1 VIAALQAWLN
11 DPAIATVVLGAV
23 VGMAATLLGVFLV
36 LRKSAMLTDAISHS
50 VLFGIVVGFLV
61 VGDLHHPLLTVGA
74 ALAGLVTVA
83 GTRALEASGRVRT
96 DAAIGLVFPL
106 LFAVAVLLAG
116 RYAGDAHLDADAVLV
131 GEIGFAW
138 IDVVPAWG
146 LEMPRAL
153 RTMLVVLALDAVLV
167 AALWKELKVG
177 AFDPAFAA
185 AIGLAPGAVAT
196 ALLAATSLTAVA
208 AFDAVGA
215 VLFVAF
221 VVAPPAAGLLLAAR
235 VGTVLAVGLVVSV
248 ASALGGYAAALAF
261 DLAIAPAMALAAGA
275 FVALA
280 LLVGPRHGLLA
291 RLARAQV
298 RGLDLDARA
307 LLVHLAT
314 HEGAALGARENTR
327 PALREHLGWRPRKVD
342 RVIRHALDGG
352 FVERG
357 RGREGLRP
365 TGRGRA
371 WIDEVVPDP
380 GAPPRRRG

>member
-1 VIAALQAWLN
+1 MSATLQGWLL
-11 DPAIATVVLGAV
+11 DPAIATVALGAV
-23 VGMAATLLGVFLV
+23 VGVAATLLGTFLV
-36 LRKSAMLTDAISHS
+36 LRKNAMLTDAIGHS
-50 VLFGIVVGFLV
+50 VLLGIVVGFLV
-61 VGDLHHPLLTVGA
+61 VGDLHHPALTIGA
-74 ALAGLVTVA
+74 ALAGLATVA
-83 GTRALEASGRVRT
+83 GTRALEASGRVRS

-106 LFAVAVLLAG
+106 LFAVGVLLAG

-138 IDVVPAWG
+138 IDTAPFLG

-153 RTMLVVLALDAVLV
+153 RTMLLVLAFDALLV

-185 AIGLAPGAVAT
+185 AIGMAPGAVAT

-221 VVAPPAAGLLLAAR
+221 VVAPPAVGLLLAAR
-235 VGTVLAVGLVVSV
+235 VGGVLAIGVATSLVAAV
-248 ASALGGYAAALAF
+248 GGYGAALAF
-261 DLAIAPAMALAAGA
+261 DLAIAPAMALVAGGA
-275 FVALA
+275 VGAA
-280 LLVGPRHGLLA
+280 LLTGPRHGLVA
-291 RLARAQV
+291 RLARARA

-314 HEGAALGARENTR
+314 HAGAAADARENTR
-327 PALREHLGWRPRKVD
+327 PALREHLGWPARKVE
-342 RVIRHALDGG
+342 RVVRHALDGG

-357 RGREGLRP
+357 RAGEGLRP

-371 WIDEVVPDP
+371 WIAEAGPETVAP
-380 GAPPRRRG
+380 GP

>member
-1 VIAALQAWLN
+1 VIGALQGWID
-11 DPAIATVVLGAV
+11 DPTVATVLLGAV
-23 VGMAATLLGVFLV
+23 VGMAATVVGTFLL
-36 LRKSAMLTDAISHS
+36 LRKSTMLTDAIGHS

-61 VGDLHHPLLTVGA
+61 VGDLHHPALTVGA
-74 ALAGLVTVA
+74 ALAGLLTVA
-83 GTRALEASGRVRT
+83 GTRALEATGRVRS

-106 LFAVAVLLAG
+106 LFALGVLLAG

-138 IDVVPAWG
+138 IDVAPFFG
-146 LEMPRAL
+146 LEVPRAL

-167 AALWKELKVG
+167 ASLWKELKAG
-177 AFDPAFAA
+177 AFDPGFAA

-221 VVAPPAAGLLLAAR
+221 VVAPPAAGLLLANR
-235 VGTVLAVGLVVSV
+235 VGTMLVIGLFVSV
-248 ASALGGYAAALAF
+248 AAAIGGYGAALAY
-261 DLAIAPAMALAAGA
+261 DLAIAPAMALVAGA
-275 FVALA
+275 LVGGA
-280 LLVGPRHGLLA
+280 LLVGPRHGLVAHLVRA
-291 RLARAQV
+291 RT

-314 HEGAALGARENTR
+314 HADAEADARENTR
-327 PALREHLGWRPRKVD
+327 PALREHLGWRPAKVE
-342 RVIRHALDGG
+342 RVVRHALDGG

-357 RGREGLRP
+357 RAGEGLRP

-371 WIDEVVPDP
+371 WIEEAGPEVET
-380 GAPPRRRG
+380 RGG